1 MENIKQNFNEDI
13 KLVVDV
19 KTCQEVKVKYFGK
32 KGAIAGLMAQMRDAE
47 DKKAFGQQV
56 NDLKLD
62 LEKSFLVVEKK
73 IDAIAMDQKLLSEA
87 IDISLPSRKNNVGT
101 QNVLIQTAREI
112 EDIFTKMGFEIAI
125 GQEVES
131 DYHNFEALNLDINH
145 PARDMQDT
153 FYINPQT
160 LLRTHTSNIQSRTLS
175 SNHNTELKIICPG
188 KVYRRDDDDATHS
201 HQFMQLEGLMVVKKD
216 GDTTA
221 SLKDLKTILKIFANE
236 IFNQEDLDIRMRPSF
251 FPFTEPS
258 VEVDV
263 SCSSCKGCGCKFCKQ
278 TGWIEVLGAG
288 IIHKNVL
295 GIAGYDPDLFTGY
308 AFGIGV
314 ERIALLKHNIE
325 DIRNIYQNDFRFIKQ
340 FNK

>member
-1 MENIKQNFNEDI
+1 
-13 KLVVDV
+13 
-19 KTCQEVKVKYFGK
+19 
-32 KGAIAGLMAQMRDAE
+32 
-47 DKKAFGQQV
+47 
-56 NDLKLD
+56 
-62 LEKSFLVVEKK
+62 
-73 IDAIAMDQKLLSEA
+73 
-87 IDISLPSRKNNVGT
+87 
-101 QNVLIQTAREI
+101 
-112 EDIFTKMGFEIAI
+112 
-125 GQEVES
+125 
-131 DYHNFEALNLDINH
+131 
-145 PARDMQDT
+145 
-153 FYINPQT
+153 
-160 LLRTHTSNIQSRTLS
+160 
-175 SNHNTELKIICPG
+175 
-188 KVYRRDDDDATHS
+188 HS

-263 SCSSCKGCGCKFCKQ
+263 SCSSCKGSGCKFCKH